1 MLKRVTITGL
11 GPHENFTADL
21 NPRGTT
27 VISGPSES
35 GKTTILEA
43 VQFALWGR
51 TSRGRFPVEQIR
63 DGHDQALVELVLDS
77 GRVIRRTVRRSKS
90 QTRNIAYG
98 SMKQS
103 FSSEKA
109 FQEQLGELG
118 EDAEA
123 LRLVLVPL
131 AWTELV
137 GGNARAFRDVLSRVL
152 PPGDISAEVKTRMME
167 RGFQA
172 TAEEAQATEK
182 EVMAWRRDAKAELNQ
197 WKGRVATLEERAAEL
212 EASAEEEQA
221 NTELEQA
228 NYVLNR
234 AALWDAHAKA
244 VRGAGAR
251 LLAEKTLKA
260 WEKRHKELGEAPT
273 YDEGSLE
280 SARLEEKHARQEL
293 KTLMESATGTKAAHD
308 LAVKA
313 LEEMEDSGDTCPTCL
328 RGGWEAAATAVQ
340 HQENQLAELKRK
352 LGAVIASG
360 KNGRARHNAAR
371 EAIEQAQEAKS
382 AWEAWQ
388 AAEKALGTKP
398 DVPKGS
404 KGEPPAPEVECP
416 TEEEVG
422 RASTIAD
429 AAKSAQGARE
439 QRAKDLTDAR
449 RGIEEA
455 QQKQAQQ
462 DAVVDRFGVLLDAVR
477 EAPSVV
483 VARQAQALGN
493 MGPVSLRFGDNPAV
507 EVLIDER
514 PWWLAS
520 RGRQVVGDVWLRSG
534 LRHAMDVE
542 WLGIIVDNIQDVGG
556 QNIPEVAGPVVLL
569 QTTHSDELK
578 VVRKR

>member
-313 LEEMEDSGDTCPTCL
+313 LEEMIEALQQERQNSAQQSGKQDQDGTPQDPAL
-328 RGGWEAAATAVQ
+328 IEL
-340 HQENQLAELKRK
+340 LAELKMIRSMQIRVNNRTDRVSK
-352 LGAVIASG
+352 LLESQKDLTPEI
-360 KNGRARHNAAR
+360 R
-371 EAIEQAQEAKS
+371 EAIKKLS
-382 AWEAWQ
+382 
-388 AAEKALGTKP
+388 
-398 DVPKGS
+398 
-404 KGEPPAPEVECP
+404 
-416 TEEEVG
+416 
-422 RASTIAD
+422 
-429 AAKSAQGARE
+429 
-439 QRAKDLTDAR
+439 
-449 RGIEEA
+449 
-455 QQKQAQQ
+455 
-462 DAVVDRFGVLLDAVR
+462 VR
-477 EAPSVV
+477 EKRIVRV
-483 VARQAQALGN
+483 TT
-493 MGPVSLRFGDNPAV
+493 D
-507 EVLIDER
+507 
-514 PWWLAS
+514 LAT
-520 RGRQVVGDVWLRSG
+520 GK
-534 LRHAMDVE
+534 
-542 WLGIIVDNIQDVGG
+542 N
-556 QNIPEVAGPVVLL
+556 
-569 QTTHSDELK
+569 K
-578 VVRKR
+578 